1 LKCARASKQA
11 GLESWRGKAGD
22 GFFRCRIFEQ
32 TFNEGKERIM
42 DDLSLIVLT
51 TDSKEGAK
59 EALDVAKKLDR
70 DGWIELMD
78 YVLLRKDEKG
88 HATAREMDDDL
99 SVKVAAATVGIAGG
113 VVGAALG
120 GPVGAAAGVASGAL
134 VGAGSIRLME
144 RLVQDTAPEG
154 LTEGLGADR
163 SVLAVVVEEHY
174 AERLDE
180 ELQKLG
186 RTARRELKRAERE
199 AEFDAYVPRLKRR
212 IQSIQDDIQAQ
223 LAKAQ
228 AATGAEKI
236 KIEANLAA
244 KRAELEATREKV
256 EAHIKAMNSDLKS
269 EIREMNSRLE
279 LAGLTARSGIAT
291 GIDNLHRQL
300 NRYNDELENLIEEQI
315 DALKKEA
322 SELKAKATKASGETK
337 AAIEN
342 HLLAAELRLRKQ
354 RVKLQDS
361 FEERLLQMKQWFD
374 DLRVQSALAQADV
387 RDKAQADMK
396 TAQHAYAE
404 LKTHV
409 RMRNREDERAW
420 KDIRQ
425 GFNKAWKDLEGAFD
439 KANRERA

>member
-1 LKCARASKQA
+1 
-11 GLESWRGKAGD
+11 
-22 GFFRCRIFEQ
+22 
-32 TFNEGKERIM
+32 M

-51 TDSKEGAK
+51 ADSKDGAK
-59 EALDVAKKLDR
+59 EALEVAKKLDR

-88 HATAREMDDDL
+88 RVTAREMDGDL
-99 SVKVAAATVGIAGG
+99 SEKVAAAAVGVASG
-113 VVGAALG
+113 VIGAALG

-154 LTEGLGADR
+154 LTQGLGDDT

-180 ELQKLG
+180 EFQKLG

-199 AEFDAYVPRLKRR
+199 AEFDAYVQRSKRK

-228 AATGAEKI
+228 AATGAEKT
-236 KIEANLAA
+236 KMATDLAT
-244 KRAELEATREKV
+244 KRAELEARREKL
-256 EAHIKAMNSDLKS
+256 EDHIKEMNSGLRAD
-269 EIREMNSRLE
+269 IREMNFRLE

-300 NRYNDELENLIEEQI
+300 NHYSDELENLVEEQI
-315 DALKKEA
+315 DTLKNEA

-342 HLLAAELRLRKQ
+342 HLLAVELNLRKE
-354 RVKLQDS
+354 RAKLQDS
-361 FEERLLQMKQWFD
+361 FEERLLEMKQWFD
-374 DLRVQSALAQADV
+374 DLRVQSVLAQADM
-387 RDKAQADMK
+387 RDKVQASMK

-404 LKTHV
+404 LKAYV

-420 KDIRQ
+420 KDIRD
-425 GFNKAWKDLEGAFD
+425 GFNKTWKDLEEAFD
-439 KANRERA
+439 KANRERV